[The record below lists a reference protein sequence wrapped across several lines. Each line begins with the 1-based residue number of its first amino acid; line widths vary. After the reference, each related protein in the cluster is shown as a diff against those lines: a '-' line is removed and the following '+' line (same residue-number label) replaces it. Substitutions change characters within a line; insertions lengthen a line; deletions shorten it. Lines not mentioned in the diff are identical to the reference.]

1 MLTFFSGAEI
11 GRFVAMLRN
20 PSPILR
26 ACAAFAL
33 LQVCFFYPF
42 STSNA
47 VSLKPLSRDMTC
59 ILFGVVRNFHKDVF
73 ESI

>member
-1 MLTFFSGAEI
+1 MMLTFASRSEI

-33 LQVCFFYPF
+33 LQVCFLYPF
-42 STSNA
+42 STDNA
-47 VSLKPLSRDMTC
+47 
-59 ILFGVVRNFHKDVF
+59 
-73 ESI
+73 ES

>member
-1 MLTFFSGAEI
+1 VLTFFSGAEI

-47 VSLKPLSRDMTC
+47 VSLKPLYLET
-59 ILFGVVRNFHKDVF
+59 
-73 ESI
+73 

>member
-1 MLTFFSGAEI
+1 MMLTFTSRSEI

-33 LQVCFFYPF
+33 LQVCFLYPF
-42 STSNA
+42 STDNA
-47 VSLKPLSRDMTC
+47 VYLVALSRV
-59 ILFGVVRNFHKDVF
+59 IIV
-73 ESI
+73 